1 MEALKQRFIKLFEAS
16 GWTQAEA
23 ARRLEMTRGGVNGI
37 ITGNTVPSPG
47 AVKLL
52 ELLVAENGNA
62 VAHEIKQ
69 SGPSYGVEAK
79 LAALPENERA
89 EVLEIFNAIV
99 QQAERRVSY
108 TKKRAK
114 PGAPGSAAS

>member
-1 MEALKQRFIKLFEAS
+1 
-16 GWTQAEA
+16 
-23 ARRLEMTRGGVNGI
+23 MTRGGVNGI